1 LGDALNRVEY
11 ATAGETW
18 ALVQRIVAS
27 RQLQKAPQLRE
38 IFLYIGRRALI
49 EDATAVSEQE
59 IGCNVL
65 GRGRAFNP
73 NDDNIVRVQVRHLR
87 QKLEEY
93 FNSEGADESL
103 VLTIPKGGYVPRVEP
118 RTSSPTPAA
127 IKPTVEPA
135 SAPNSIAE
143 ATAAAEAPVAPR
155 PATHPWWVFAL
166 LLAFVIGLVGGT
178 LLLRSEPGILDKTKA
193 ADEVRSH
200 RGSVLWSR
208 LFVPGQETN
217 IVMADSSLVAVQ
229 DVLDADIPLA
239 DYFSG
244 AYPEKLIENV
254 SDKHLQ
260 TALRLIASRQYTSWG
275 DADIVSRLMNLS
287 HQFTAPINVCYSR
300 FISSRELKSENA
312 ILIGSRRGIPWEQL
326 FEPQLNFALEED
338 HATGQYYFRNK
349 APTPDEQPVYR
360 PSAGRDA
367 DTYADIAI
375 LPNLASTGTVLI
387 LAGIDMAATQAAGE
401 MVSSPDFGSVL
412 NKMLRSRKN
421 QAPAFYIEMLMQ
433 ARAVAGGS
441 QGKILAYRLL
451 PGKPVGPG

>member
-1 LGDALNRVEY
+1 MGDVLNRVEY
-11 ATAGETW
+11 STAGETW
-18 ALVQRIVAS
+18 ALLQRILAS

-38 IFLYIGRRALI
+38 ILLYVGRRALI

-93 FNSEGADESL
+93 FNSDGADEPL
-103 VLTIPKGGYVPRVEP
+103 VLTIPKGGYIPRIEP
-118 RTSSPTPAA
+118 RNSGLTPAA
-127 IKPTVEPA
+127 TKPISEPA
-135 SAPNSIAE
+135 SAP
-143 ATAAAEAPVAPR
+143 TPAAEAANVQEPAVAR
-155 PATHPWWVFAL
+155 QPAAHPWWVFAL
-166 LLAFVIGLVGGT
+166 LGVFVVGLVAGI
-178 LLLRSEPGILDKTKA
+178 LLLRKEPGILDKTKV
-193 ADEVRSH
+193 ADETRGH
-200 RGSVLWSR
+200 RAPLLWSR
-208 LFVPGQETN
+208 LFVPGRETN

-239 DYFSG
+239 DYVSG

-254 SDKHLQ
+254 SDKQLQ
-260 TALRLIASRQYTSWG
+260 AALRLIAARQYTSWG
-275 DADIVSRLMNLS
+275 DADIVSRLMDLS
-287 HQFTAPINVCYSR
+287 HRYTASINVCYSR

-312 ILIGSRRGIPWEQL
+312 VLIGSRRGIPWEQL
-326 FEPQLNFALEED
+326 FEPQLNFSLEED
-338 HATGQYYFRNK
+338 HATGKYYFRNK
-349 APTPDEQPVYR
+349 APMPDEQPVYR

-375 LPNLASTGTVLI
+375 LPNLAGTGTVLI

-401 MVSSPDFGSVL
+401 LVSSPGFSDVL
-412 NKMLRSRKN
+412 DKMLRSRAG
-421 QAPAFYIEMLMQ
+421 QPPASYIEMLMQ
-433 ARAVAGGS
+433 AKAVAGGS

-451 PGKPVGPG
+451 PGKPIGPG